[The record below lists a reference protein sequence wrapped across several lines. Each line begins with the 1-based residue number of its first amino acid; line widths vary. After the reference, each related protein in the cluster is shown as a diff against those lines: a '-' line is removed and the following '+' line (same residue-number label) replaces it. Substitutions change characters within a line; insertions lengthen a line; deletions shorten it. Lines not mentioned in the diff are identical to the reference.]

1 MTIKIKATRAYMS
14 EWKVNGKLMPCEIS
28 WYSNSVESG
37 TNKRAVR
44 VVSESDWR
52 KLMALVKAADDY
64 RGVDGWVA
72 QLDAIV
78 VARDA
83 LRKKK

>member
-37 TNKRAVR
+37 INKRAVR
-44 VVSESDWR
+44 IVRESDWR
-52 KLMALVKAADDY
+52 KLMALVRAVDEHDHADPSKVCDICEALAA
-64 RGVDGWVA
+64 
-72 QLDAIV
+72 LE
-78 VARDA
+78 
-83 LRKKK
+83 KKK